1 MPFHA
6 GFLWWWP
13 EAGPWLGRWWGLA
26 LGKSMLE
33 ELPHRRPR
41 GAVSGAEPRSRGWR
55 VPRVVSVVLVAI
67 AVAAFWCGAVIMAR
81 VVVPLLRL
89 THRNPLE
96 HRRVCQRVVSA
107 CFRAFLGGL
116 DRLALFRVWV
126 EQAPAAGPC
135 VLVANHPTLLDVV
148 AILAHVEN
156 TCCVV
161 KAPLM
166 NSALVGP
173 LLTACGHIPVA
184 GGDAFGGMRVLEE
197 ASQRLREGQRVLIF
211 PEGTRSPPHDVRPFR
226 RGAFELAR
234 RTGVPLVPVFMRCDP
249 PALGKE
255 GTIRRFPKERP
266 VLRLRFLPPLETV
279 ESSRRVCRD
288 VMEDFRHRIRQP
300 APQPPI
306 GATEHVAAT

>member
-1 MPFHA
+1 MVVA
-6 GFLWWWP
+6 RSATLVDQ
-13 EAGPWLGRWWGLA
+13 WWGLA

-41 GAVSGAEPRSRGWR
+41 GSVSEAEPQPRGWR
-55 VPRVVSVVLVAI
+55 VPRVVSVVVVAI
-67 AVAAFWCGAVIMAR
+67 AVAGFWCGAVVMAR
-81 VVVPLLRL
+81 VVVPLIRL
-89 THRNPLE
+89 THRDPSE

-107 CFRAFLGGL
+107 CFRIFLGGL
-116 DRLALFRVWV
+116 DRLGVFRVRA
-126 EQAPAAGPC
+126 EEAPVAGPC

-156 TCCVV
+156 ACCVV

-166 NSALVGP
+166 NNPLVGP
-173 LLTACGHIPVA
+173 LLTACGHISVA

-197 ASQRLREGQRVLIF
+197 ASERLREGQRVLIF
-211 PEGTRSPPHDVRPFR
+211 PEGTRSPPRDVRPFH

-234 RTGVPLVPVFMRCDP
+234 RTGFPLVPVFMRCDP

-255 GTIRRFPKERP
+255 GTIRRFPKKRP
-266 VLRLRFLPPLETV
+266 VLRLRFLPPLEPV
-279 ESSRRVCRD
+279 DSSRRVCRD

-300 APQPPI
+300 APPPHH
-306 GATEHVAAT
+306 GAADHVTAT